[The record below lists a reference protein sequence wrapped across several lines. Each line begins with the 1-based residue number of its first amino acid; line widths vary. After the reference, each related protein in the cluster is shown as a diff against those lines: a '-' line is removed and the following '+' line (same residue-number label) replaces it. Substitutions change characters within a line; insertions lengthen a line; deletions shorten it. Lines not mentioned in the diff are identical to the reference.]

1 MMTTKAYKH
10 KLSKYIIAVLALS
23 SLTACDFEKVN
34 TNEFELLPEEGMMDG
49 ITIGGPITAMEKC
62 VFPVGT
68 QADGTLVVN
77 RYQTAYNLAADCW
90 SGYFGQNNN
99 WGGPNNLNYFLKD
112 GWVASSYTEAYSTVV
127 PLWQDLK
134 GKTETKFPEAFAL
147 AQILKISAWHKATD
161 MFGPIPYKEAG
172 KGLIT
177 VPYDSQEEVYKA
189 MFKELSDAVDVLTR
203 YADNG
208 TTSLLPKADA
218 VYGGDVRKWVV
229 YANSLMLRL
238 AMRVYYADA
247 ALSRQY
253 AMQAINHPYGV
264 MKAKEDEAKMEKGA
278 GLVFKNNFDDLINQY
293 NECRMGSS
301 MLAYLGGYQD
311 PRLAKYFHT
320 SSLSQAMTV
329 GTMGKYMAI
338 PTGHDVNSNET
349 FKNTSRPAISNTT
362 PTYWMRAS
370 EVYFLLSEAALHGFP
385 VGQSAE
391 DLYKKGIEMSFE
403 ENGIPTSEV
412 TAYLQ
417 SGLQP
422 AAYNMSVAN
431 PSVNVSV
438 PAVTQATTEWTGT
451 DEEKLEKIMIQKWIA
466 LFPNGQEA
474 WTEYRRTGYPKLHSA
489 ITNYSNGEVDSEI
502 GIRRMRYP
510 TNRSTSAEDIA
521 NLESARQMLRGGQ
534 DKAGTRLWW
543 DNKNH

>member
-1 MMTTKAYKH
+1 MKTKAYK
-10 KLSKYIIAVLALS
+10 YIVGVLALS
-23 SLTACDFEKVN
+23 LFTACDFQKVN
-34 TNEFELLPEEGMMDG
+34 TNEFELLPEEGLMDG
-49 ITIGGPITAMEKC
+49 ISIGGPITAMQKC

-68 QADGTLVVN
+68 QADGTSVAN

-112 GWVASSYTEAYSTVV
+112 GWVASSYTESYSTVV

-134 GKTETKFPEAFAL
+134 GKTETQFPEVFAL
-147 AQILKISAWHKATD
+147 AQVLKISAWHKATD

-189 MFKELSDAVDVLTR
+189 MFKELSDAIEVLTK

-208 TTSLLPKADA
+208 NSKLLPNADA
-218 VYGGDVRKWVV
+218 VYAGDVHKWVV

-247 ALSRQY
+247 ALSKKY
-253 AMQAINHPYGV
+253 ALQAVNHSYGV
-264 MKAKEDEAKMEKGA
+264 MKTKDNEAKMERGA
-278 GLVFKNNFDDLINQY
+278 SLEFKNNLDVLINQY

-311 PRLAKYFHT
+311 PRLPKYFNT
-320 SSLSQAMTV
+320 STVSQAVTV
-329 GTMGKYMAI
+329 GTYGKYSGV
-338 PTGHDVNSNET
+338 PTGHDVSSNDA
-349 FKNTSRPAISNTT
+349 FRDSSRPAITSTT

-370 EVYFLLSEAALHGFP
+370 EVYFLLAEAALHGFA
-385 VGQSAE
+385 VGGTAE
-391 DLYKKGIEMSFE
+391 SLYEKGIEMSFE
-403 ENGIPTSEV
+403 ENGIASSEV
-412 TAYLQ
+412 ADYMS
-417 SGLQP
+417 SGLKP
-422 AAYNMSVAN
+422 SAYSSHLTN
-431 PSVNVSV
+431 PGVNVDV
-438 PAVTQATTEWTGT
+438 PAVTEATTAWSGT

-466 LFPNGQEA
+466 LYPNGQEA
-474 WTEYRRTGYPKLHSA
+474 WTESRRTGYPKLHSVV
-489 ITNYSNGEVDSEI
+489 TNYSNGEIDSEV
-502 GIRRMRYP
+502 GIRRMRFP
-510 TNRSTSAEDIA
+510 TNKSTSAEDIA
-521 NLESARQMLRGGQ
+521 NLESARKLLRGGL

>member
-1 MMTTKAYKH
+1 MKTKAYK
-10 KLSKYIIAVLALS
+10 YIVGFLALS
-23 SLTACDFEKVN
+23 LFTACDFQKVN
-34 TNEFELLPEEGMMDG
+34 TNEFELLPEEGLMDG
-49 ITIGGPITAMEKC
+49 ISIGGPITAMQKC

-68 QADGTLVVN
+68 QADGTSVAN

-112 GWVASSYTEAYSTVV
+112 GWVASSYTESYSTIV

-134 GKTETKFPEAFAL
+134 DKTETQFPEVFAL

-189 MFKELSDAVDVLTR
+189 MFKELSDAIEVLTK

-208 TTSLLPKADA
+208 NSKLLPNADA
-218 VYGGDVRKWVV
+218 VYAGDVHKWVV

-247 ALSRQY
+247 ALSKKY
-253 AMQAINHPYGV
+253 ALQAVNHSYGV
-264 MKAKEDEAKMEKGA
+264 MKTKDDEAKMERGA
-278 GLVFKNNFDDLINQY
+278 SLEFKNNLDVLINQY

-311 PRLAKYFHT
+311 PRLPKYFNT
-320 SSLSQAMTV
+320 STVSQAVTV
-329 GTMGKYMAI
+329 GTYGKYSGV
-338 PTGHDVNSNET
+338 PTGHDVSSNDA
-349 FKNTSRPAISNTT
+349 FKDSSRPAITSTT

-370 EVYFLLSEAALHGFP
+370 EVYFLLAEAALHGFA
-385 VGQSAE
+385 VGGTAE
-391 DLYKKGIEMSFE
+391 SLYEKGIEMSFE
-403 ENGIPTSEV
+403 ENGIASSEV
-412 TAYLQ
+412 ADYMS
-417 SGLQP
+417 SGLKP
-422 AAYNMSVAN
+422 SAYSFHLTN
-431 PSVNVSV
+431 PGVNVDV
-438 PAVTQATTEWTGT
+438 PAVTEATTAWSGT

-466 LFPNGQEA
+466 LYPNGQEA

-489 ITNYSNGEVDSEI
+489 ISNYSNGEVDSEV
-502 GIRRMRYP
+502 GIRRMRFP
-510 TNRSTSAEDIA
+510 TNKSTSAEDIA
-521 NLESARQMLRGGQ
+521 NLESARKLLRGGL

>member
-1 MMTTKAYKH
+1 MKTKAYK
-10 KLSKYIIAVLALS
+10 YIVGVLALS
-23 SLTACDFEKVN
+23 LFTACDFQKVN
-34 TNEFELLPEEGMMDG
+34 TNEFELLPEEGLMDG
-49 ITIGGPITAMEKC
+49 ISIGGPITAMQKC

-68 QADGTLVVN
+68 QADGTSVAN

-112 GWVASSYTEAYSTVV
+112 GWVASSYTESYSTVV

-134 GKTETKFPEAFAL
+134 GKTETQFPEVFAL

-177 VPYDSQEEVYKA
+177 VPYDSQEEVYKS
-189 MFKELSDAVDVLTR
+189 MFKELSDAIEVLTK

-208 TTSLLPKADA
+208 NSKLLPKADA
-218 VYGGDVRKWVV
+218 VYAGDVHKWVV

-247 ALSRQY
+247 ALSKKY
-253 AMQAINHPYGV
+253 ALQAVNHSYGV
-264 MKAKEDEAKMEKGA
+264 MKTKDDEAKMERGA
-278 GLVFKNNFDDLINQY
+278 SLEFKNNLDVLINQY

-311 PRLAKYFHT
+311 PRLPKYFNT
-320 SSLSQAMTV
+320 STVSQAVTV
-329 GTMGKYMAI
+329 GTYGKYSGV
-338 PTGHDVNSNET
+338 PTGHDVSSNDA
-349 FKNTSRPAISNTT
+349 FKDSSRPAITSTT

-370 EVYFLLSEAALHGFP
+370 EVYFLLAEAALHGFA
-385 VGQSAE
+385 VGGTAE
-391 DLYKKGIEMSFE
+391 SLYEKGIEMSFE
-403 ENGIPTSEV
+403 ENGIASSEV
-412 TAYLQ
+412 ADYMS
-417 SGLQP
+417 SGLKP
-422 AAYNMSVAN
+422 SAYSFHLTN
-431 PSVNVSV
+431 PGVNVDV
-438 PAVTQATTEWTGT
+438 PAVTEATTAWSGT

-466 LFPNGQEA
+466 LYPNGQEA
-474 WTEYRRTGYPKLHSA
+474 WTEYRRTGYPKLHSVV
-489 ITNYSNGEVDSEI
+489 TNYSNGEIDSEV
-502 GIRRMRYP
+502 GIRRMRFP
-510 TNRSTSAEDIA
+510 TNKSTSAEDIA
-521 NLESARQMLRGGQ
+521 NLESARKLLRGGL

>member
-1 MMTTKAYKH
+1 MKTKAYK
-10 KLSKYIIAVLALS
+10 YIVGVLALS
-23 SLTACDFEKVN
+23 LFTACDFQKVN
-34 TNEFELLPEEGMMDG
+34 TNEFELLPEEGLMDG
-49 ITIGGPITAMEKC
+49 ISIGGPITAMQKC

-68 QADGTLVVN
+68 QADGTSVAN

-112 GWVASSYTEAYSTVV
+112 GWVASSYTESYSTVV

-134 GKTETKFPEAFAL
+134 GKTETQFPEVFAL

-189 MFKELSDAVDVLTR
+189 MFKELSDAIEVLTK

-208 TTSLLPKADA
+208 NSKLLPNADA
-218 VYGGDVRKWVV
+218 VYAGDVHKWVV

-247 ALSRQY
+247 ALSKKY
-253 AMQAINHPYGV
+253 ALQAVNHSYGV
-264 MKAKEDEAKMEKGA
+264 MKTKDDEAKMERGA
-278 GLVFKNNFDDLINQY
+278 SLEFKNNLDVLINQY

-311 PRLAKYFHT
+311 PRLPKYFNT
-320 SSLSQAMTV
+320 STVSQAVTV
-329 GTMGKYMAI
+329 GTYGKYSGV
-338 PTGHDVNSNET
+338 PTGHDVSSNDA
-349 FKNTSRPAISNTT
+349 FKDSSRPAITSTT

-370 EVYFLLSEAALHGFP
+370 EVYFLLAEAALHGFA
-385 VGQSAE
+385 VGGTAE
-391 DLYKKGIEMSFE
+391 SLYEKGIEMSFE
-403 ENGIPTSEV
+403 ENGIASSEV
-412 TAYLQ
+412 VDYMS
-417 SGLQP
+417 SGLKP
-422 AAYNMSVAN
+422 SAYSFHLTN
-431 PSVNVSV
+431 PSVNVDV
-438 PAVTQATTEWTGT
+438 PAVTEATTAWSGT

-466 LFPNGQEA
+466 LYPNGQEA
-474 WTEYRRTGYPKLHSA
+474 WSEYRRTGYPKLHSVV
-489 ITNYSNGEVDSEI
+489 TNYSNGEIDSEV
-502 GIRRMRYP
+502 GIRRMRFP
-510 TNRSTSAEDIA
+510 TNKSTSAEDIA
-521 NLESARQMLRGGQ
+521 NLESARKLLRGGL

>member
-1 MMTTKAYKH
+1 MKTKAYK
-10 KLSKYIIAVLALS
+10 YIVGVLALS
-23 SLTACDFEKVN
+23 LFTACDFQKVN
-34 TNEFELLPEEGMMDG
+34 TNEFELLPEEGLMDG
-49 ITIGGPITAMEKC
+49 ISIGGPITAMQKC

-68 QADGTLVVN
+68 QADGTSVAN

-112 GWVASSYTEAYSTVV
+112 GWVASSYTESYSTVV

-134 GKTETKFPEAFAL
+134 GKTETQFPEVFAL

-177 VPYDSQEEVYKA
+177 VPYDSQEEVYKS
-189 MFKELSDAVDVLTR
+189 MFKELSDAIEVLTK

-208 TTSLLPKADA
+208 NSKLLPNADA
-218 VYGGDVRKWVV
+218 VYAGDVHKWVV

-247 ALSRQY
+247 ALSKKY
-253 AMQAINHPYGV
+253 ALQAVNHSYGV
-264 MKAKEDEAKMEKGA
+264 MKSKDDEAKMERGA
-278 GLVFKNNFDDLINQY
+278 SLEFKNNLDVLINQY

-311 PRLAKYFHT
+311 PRLPKYFNT
-320 SSLSQAMTV
+320 STVSQAVTV
-329 GTMGKYMAI
+329 GTYGKYSGV
-338 PTGHDVNSNET
+338 PTGHDVSSNDA
-349 FKNTSRPAISNTT
+349 FRDSSRPAITSTT

-370 EVYFLLSEAALHGFP
+370 EVYFLLAEAALHGFA
-385 VGQSAE
+385 VGGTAE
-391 DLYKKGIEMSFE
+391 SLYEKGIEMSFE
-403 ENGIPTSEV
+403 ENGIASSEV
-412 TAYLQ
+412 ADYMS
-417 SGLQP
+417 SGLKP
-422 AAYNMSVAN
+422 SAYSFHLTN
-431 PSVNVSV
+431 PGVNVDV
-438 PAVTQATTEWTGT
+438 PAVTEATTAWSGT

-466 LFPNGQEA
+466 LYPNGQEA
-474 WTEYRRTGYPKLHSA
+474 WTEYRRTGYPKLHSVV
-489 ITNYSNGEVDSEI
+489 TNYSNGEIDSEV
-502 GIRRMRYP
+502 GIRRMRFP
-510 TNRSTSAEDIA
+510 TNKSTSAEDIA
-521 NLESARQMLRGGQ
+521 NLESARKLLRGGL

>member
-1 MMTTKAYKH
+1 MKTKAYK
-10 KLSKYIIAVLALS
+10 YIVGVLALS
-23 SLTACDFEKVN
+23 LFTACDFQKVN
-34 TNEFELLPEEGMMDG
+34 TNEFELLPEEGLMDG
-49 ITIGGPITAMEKC
+49 ISIGGPITALQKC

-68 QADGTLVVN
+68 QADGTSVAN

-112 GWVASSYTEAYSTVV
+112 GWVASSYTESYSTVV

-134 GKTETKFPEAFAL
+134 GKTETQFPEVFAL

-177 VPYDSQEEVYKA
+177 VPYDSQEEVYKS
-189 MFKELSDAVDVLTR
+189 MFKELSDAIEVLTK

-208 TTSLLPKADA
+208 NSKLLPNADA
-218 VYGGDVRKWVV
+218 VYAGDVHKWVV

-247 ALSRQY
+247 ALSKQY
-253 AMQAINHPYGV
+253 ALQAVNHSYGV
-264 MKAKEDEAKMEKGA
+264 MKTKDDEAKMERGA
-278 GLVFKNNFDDLINQY
+278 SLEFKNNLDVLINQY

-311 PRLAKYFHT
+311 PRLPKYFNT
-320 SSLSQAMTV
+320 STVSQAVTV
-329 GTMGKYMAI
+329 GTYGKYSGV
-338 PTGHDVNSNET
+338 PTGHDVSSNDA
-349 FKNTSRPAISNTT
+349 FKDSSRPAITSTT

-370 EVYFLLSEAALHGFP
+370 EVYFLLAEAALHGFA
-385 VGQSAE
+385 VGGTAE
-391 DLYKKGIEMSFE
+391 SLYEKGIEMSFE
-403 ENGIPTSEV
+403 ENGIASSEV
-412 TAYLQ
+412 ADYMS
-417 SGLQP
+417 SGLKP
-422 AAYNMSVAN
+422 SAYSFHLTN
-431 PSVNVSV
+431 PGVNVDV
-438 PAVTQATTEWTGT
+438 PAVTQATTEWSGT

-466 LFPNGQEA
+466 LYPNGQEA
-474 WTEYRRTGYPKLHSA
+474 WTEYRRTGYPKLHSVV
-489 ITNYSNGEVDSEI
+489 TNYSNGEIDSEV
-502 GIRRMRYP
+502 GIRRMRFP
-510 TNRSTSAEDIA
+510 TNKSTSAEDIA
-521 NLESARQMLRGGQ
+521 NLESARKLLRGGL

>member
-1 MMTTKAYKH
+1 MKTKAYK
-10 KLSKYIIAVLALS
+10 YIVGVLALS
-23 SLTACDFEKVN
+23 LFTACDFQKVN
-34 TNEFELLPEEGMMDG
+34 TNEFELLPEEGLMDG
-49 ITIGGPITAMEKC
+49 ISIGGPITALQKC

-68 QADGTLVVN
+68 QADGTSVAN

-112 GWVASSYTEAYSTVV
+112 GWVASSYTESYSTVV

-134 GKTETKFPEAFAL
+134 GKTETQFPEVFAL

-177 VPYDSQEEVYKA
+177 VPYDSQEEVYKS
-189 MFKELSDAVDVLTR
+189 MFKELSDAIEVLTK

-208 TTSLLPKADA
+208 NSKLLPNADA
-218 VYGGDVRKWVV
+218 VYAGDVHKWVV

-247 ALSRQY
+247 ALSKQY
-253 AMQAINHPYGV
+253 ALQAVNHSYGV
-264 MKAKEDEAKMEKGA
+264 MKTKDDEAKMERGA
-278 GLVFKNNFDDLINQY
+278 SLEFKNNLDVLINQY

-311 PRLAKYFHT
+311 PRLPKYFNT
-320 SSLSQAMTV
+320 STVSQAVTV
-329 GTMGKYMAI
+329 GTYGKYSGV
-338 PTGHDVNSNET
+338 PTGHDVSSNDA
-349 FKNTSRPAISNTT
+349 FKDSSRPAITSTT

-370 EVYFLLSEAALHGFP
+370 EVYFLLAEAALHGFA
-385 VGQSAE
+385 VGGTAE
-391 DLYKKGIEMSFE
+391 SLYEKGIEMSFE
-403 ENGIPTSEV
+403 ENGIASSEV
-412 TAYLQ
+412 ADYMS
-417 SGLQP
+417 SGLKP
-422 AAYNMSVAN
+422 SAYSFHLTN
-431 PSVNVSV
+431 PGVNVDV

-466 LFPNGQEA
+466 LYPNGQEA
-474 WTEYRRTGYPKLHSA
+474 WTEYRRTGYPKLHST
-489 ITNYSNGEVDSEI
+489 ITNYSNGEVDSEV
-502 GIRRMRYP
+502 GIRRMRFP
-510 TNRSTSAEDIA
+510 TNKSTSAEDIA
-521 NLESARQMLRGGQ
+521 NLESARKLLRGGL

>member
-1 MMTTKAYKH
+1 MKTKAYK
-10 KLSKYIIAVLALS
+10 YIVGVLALS
-23 SLTACDFEKVN
+23 LFTACDFQKVN
-34 TNEFELLPEEGMMDG
+34 TNEFELLPEEGLMDG
-49 ITIGGPITAMEKC
+49 ISIGGPITAMQKC

-68 QADGTLVVN
+68 QADGTSVAN

-112 GWVASSYTEAYSTVV
+112 GWVASSYTESYSTVV

-134 GKTETKFPEAFAL
+134 GKTETQFPEVFAL

-177 VPYDSQEEVYKA
+177 VPYDSQEEVYKS
-189 MFKELSDAVDVLTR
+189 MFKELSDAIEVLTK

-208 TTSLLPKADA
+208 NSKLLPNADA
-218 VYGGDVRKWVV
+218 VYAGDVHKWVV

-247 ALSRQY
+247 ALSKKY
-253 AMQAINHPYGV
+253 ALQAVNHSYGV
-264 MKAKEDEAKMEKGA
+264 MKTKDDEAKMERGA
-278 GLVFKNNFDDLINQY
+278 SLEFKNNLDVLINQY

-311 PRLAKYFHT
+311 PRLPKYFNT
-320 SSLSQAMTV
+320 STVSQAVTV
-329 GTMGKYMAI
+329 GTYGKYSGV
-338 PTGHDVNSNET
+338 PTGHDVSSNDA
-349 FKNTSRPAISNTT
+349 FRDSSRPAITSTT

-370 EVYFLLSEAALHGFP
+370 EVYFLLAEAALHGFA
-385 VGQSAE
+385 VGGTAE
-391 DLYKKGIEMSFE
+391 SLYEKGIEMSFE
-403 ENGIPTSEV
+403 ENGIASSEV
-412 TAYLQ
+412 ADYMS
-417 SGLQP
+417 SGLKP
-422 AAYNMSVAN
+422 SAYSFHLTN
-431 PSVNVSV
+431 PGVNVDV
-438 PAVTQATTEWTGT
+438 PAVTEATTAWSGT

-466 LFPNGQEA
+466 LYPNGQEA
-474 WTEYRRTGYPKLHSA
+474 WSEYRRTGYPKLHSVV
-489 ITNYSNGEVDSEI
+489 TNYSNGEIDSEV
-502 GIRRMRYP
+502 GIRRMRFP
-510 TNRSTSAEDIA
+510 TNKSTSAEDIA
-521 NLESARQMLRGGQ
+521 NLESARKLLRGGL

>member
-1 MMTTKAYKH
+1 MKTKAYK
-10 KLSKYIIAVLALS
+10 YIVGVLALS
-23 SLTACDFEKVN
+23 LFTACDFQKVN
-34 TNEFELLPEEGMMDG
+34 TNEFELLPEEGLMDG
-49 ITIGGPITAMEKC
+49 ISIGGPITAMQKC

-68 QADGTLVVN
+68 QADGTSVAN

-112 GWVASSYTEAYSTVV
+112 GWVASSYTESYSTVV

-134 GKTETKFPEAFAL
+134 GKTETQFPEVFAL

-189 MFKELSDAVDVLTR
+189 MFKELSDAIEVLTK

-208 TTSLLPKADA
+208 NSKLLPNADA
-218 VYGGDVRKWVV
+218 VYAGDVHKWVV

-238 AMRVYYADA
+238 AIRVYYADA
-247 ALSRQY
+247 ALSKKY
-253 AMQAINHPYGV
+253 ALQAVNHSYGV
-264 MKAKEDEAKMEKGA
+264 MKTKDDEAKMERGA
-278 GLVFKNNFDDLINQY
+278 SLEFKNNLDVLINQY

-311 PRLAKYFHT
+311 PRLPKYFNT
-320 SSLSQAMTV
+320 STVSQAVTV
-329 GTMGKYMAI
+329 GTYGKYSGV
-338 PTGHDVNSNET
+338 PTGHDVSSNDA
-349 FKNTSRPAISNTT
+349 FKDSSRPAITSTT

-370 EVYFLLSEAALHGFP
+370 EVYFLLAESALHGFA
-385 VGQSAE
+385 VGGTAE
-391 DLYKKGIEMSFE
+391 SLYEKGIEMSFE
-403 ENGIPTSEV
+403 ENGIASSEV
-412 TAYLQ
+412 ADYMS
-417 SGLQP
+417 SGLKP
-422 AAYNMSVAN
+422 SAYSFHLTN
-431 PSVNVSV
+431 PGVNVDV
-438 PAVTQATTEWTGT
+438 PAVTEATTAWSGT

-466 LFPNGQEA
+466 LYPNGQEA
-474 WTEYRRTGYPKLHSA
+474 WTEYRRTGYPKLHSVV
-489 ITNYSNGEVDSEI
+489 TNYSNGEIDSEV
-502 GIRRMRYP
+502 GIRRMRFP
-510 TNRSTSAEDIA
+510 TNKSTSAEDIA
-521 NLESARQMLRGGQ
+521 NLESARKLLRGGL

>member
-1 MMTTKAYKH
+1 MKTKAYK
-10 KLSKYIIAVLALS
+10 YIVGVLALS
-23 SLTACDFEKVN
+23 LFTACDFQKVN
-34 TNEFELLPEEGMMDG
+34 TNEFELLPEEGLMDG
-49 ITIGGPITAMEKC
+49 ISIGGPITAMQKC

-68 QADGTLVVN
+68 QADGTSVAN

-112 GWVASSYTEAYSTVV
+112 GWVASSYTESYSTVV

-134 GKTETKFPEAFAL
+134 GKTETQFPEVFAL

-177 VPYDSQEEVYKA
+177 VPYDSQEEVYKS
-189 MFKELSDAVDVLTR
+189 MFKELSDAIEVLTK

-208 TTSLLPKADA
+208 NSKLLPNADA
-218 VYGGDVRKWVV
+218 VYAGDVHKWVV

-247 ALSRQY
+247 ALSKKY
-253 AMQAINHPYGV
+253 ALQAVNHSYGV
-264 MKAKEDEAKMEKGA
+264 MKIKDDEAKMERGA
-278 GLVFKNNFDDLINQY
+278 SLEFKNNLDVLINQY

-311 PRLAKYFHT
+311 PRLPKYFNT
-320 SSLSQAMTV
+320 STVSQAVTV
-329 GTMGKYMAI
+329 GTYGKYSGV
-338 PTGHDVNSNET
+338 PTGHDVSSNDA
-349 FKNTSRPAISNTT
+349 FKDSSRPAITSTT

-370 EVYFLLSEAALHGFP
+370 EVYFLLAEAALHGFA
-385 VGQSAE
+385 VGGTAE
-391 DLYKKGIEMSFE
+391 SLYEKGIEMSFE
-403 ENGIPTSEV
+403 ENGIASSEV
-412 TAYLQ
+412 ADYMS
-417 SGLQP
+417 SGLKP
-422 AAYNMSVAN
+422 SAYSFHLTN
-431 PSVNVSV
+431 PGVNVDV
-438 PAVTQATTEWTGT
+438 PAVTEATTAWSGT

-466 LFPNGQEA
+466 LYPNGQEA
-474 WTEYRRTGYPKLHSA
+474 WTEYRRTGYPKLHSVV
-489 ITNYSNGEVDSEI
+489 TNYSNGEVDSEV
-502 GIRRMRYP
+502 GIRRMRFP
-510 TNRSTSAEDIA
+510 TNKSTSAEDIA
-521 NLESARQMLRGGQ
+521 NLESARKLLRGGL

>member
-1 MMTTKAYKH
+1 MKTKAYK
-10 KLSKYIIAVLALS
+10 YIVGVLALS
-23 SLTACDFEKVN
+23 LFTACDFQKVN
-34 TNEFELLPEEGMMDG
+34 TNEFELLPEEGLMDG
-49 ITIGGPITAMEKC
+49 ISIGGPITAMQKC

-68 QADGTLVVN
+68 QADGTSVAN

-112 GWVASSYTEAYSTVV
+112 GWVASSYTESYSTVV

-134 GKTETKFPEAFAL
+134 GKTETQFPEVFAL

-189 MFKELSDAVDVLTR
+189 MFKELSDAIEVLTK

-208 TTSLLPKADA
+208 NSKLLPNADA
-218 VYGGDVRKWVV
+218 VYAGDVHKWVV

-247 ALSRQY
+247 ALSKKY
-253 AMQAINHPYGV
+253 ALQAVNHSYGV
-264 MKAKEDEAKMEKGA
+264 MKTKDDEAKMERGA
-278 GLVFKNNFDDLINQY
+278 SLEFKNNLDVLINQY

-311 PRLAKYFHT
+311 PRLPKYFNT
-320 SSLSQAMTV
+320 STVSQAVTV
-329 GTMGKYMAI
+329 GTYGKYSGV
-338 PTGHDVNSNET
+338 PTGHDVSSNDA
-349 FKNTSRPAISNTT
+349 FKDSSRPAITSTT

-370 EVYFLLSEAALHGFP
+370 EVYFLLAEAALHGFA
-385 VGQSAE
+385 VGGTAE
-391 DLYKKGIEMSFE
+391 SLYEKGIEMSFE
-403 ENGIPTSEV
+403 ENGIASSEV
-412 TAYLQ
+412 ADYMS
-417 SGLQP
+417 SGLKP
-422 AAYNMSVAN
+422 AAYSFHLTN
-431 PSVNVSV
+431 PGVNVDV
-438 PAVTQATTEWTGT
+438 PAVTQATTEWSGT

-466 LFPNGQEA
+466 LYPNGQEA
-474 WTEYRRTGYPKLHSA
+474 WTEYRRTGYPKLHSVV
-489 ITNYSNGEVDSEI
+489 TNYSNGEIDSEV
-502 GIRRMRYP
+502 GIRRMRFP
-510 TNRSTSAEDIA
+510 TNKSTSAEDIA
-521 NLESARQMLRGGQ
+521 NLESARKLLRGGL

>member
-1 MMTTKAYKH
+1 MKTKAYK
-10 KLSKYIIAVLALS
+10 YIVGFLALS
-23 SLTACDFEKVN
+23 LFTACDFQKVN
-34 TNEFELLPEEGMMDG
+34 TNEFELLPEEGLMDG
-49 ITIGGPITAMEKC
+49 ISIGGPITAMQKC

-68 QADGTLVVN
+68 QADGTSVAN

-112 GWVASSYTEAYSTVV
+112 GWVASSYTESYSTVV

-134 GKTETKFPEAFAL
+134 GKTETQFPEVFAL

-177 VPYDSQEEVYKA
+177 VPYDSQEEVYKS
-189 MFKELSDAVDVLTR
+189 MFKELSDAIEVLTK

-208 TTSLLPKADA
+208 NSKLLPNADA
-218 VYGGDVRKWVV
+218 VYAGDVHKWVV

-247 ALSRQY
+247 ALSKKY
-253 AMQAINHPYGV
+253 ALQAVNHSYGV
-264 MKAKEDEAKMEKGA
+264 MKTKDDEAKMERGA
-278 GLVFKNNFDDLINQY
+278 SLEFKNNLDVLINQY

-311 PRLAKYFHT
+311 PRLPKYFNT
-320 SSLSQAMTV
+320 STVSQAVTV
-329 GTMGKYMAI
+329 GTYGKYSGV
-338 PTGHDVNSNET
+338 PTGHDVSSNDA
-349 FKNTSRPAISNTT
+349 FKDSSRPAITSTT

-370 EVYFLLSEAALHGFP
+370 EVYFLLAEAALHGFA
-385 VGQSAE
+385 VGGTAE
-391 DLYKKGIEMSFE
+391 SLYEKGIEMSFE
-403 ENGIPTSEV
+403 ENGIASSEV
-412 TAYLQ
+412 SDYMS
-417 SGLQP
+417 SGLKP
-422 AAYNMSVAN
+422 SAYSFHLTN
-431 PSVNVSV
+431 PSVNVDV
-438 PAVTQATTEWTGT
+438 PAVTEATTAWSGT

-466 LFPNGQEA
+466 LYPNGQEA
-474 WTEYRRTGYPKLHSA
+474 WTEYRRTGYPKLHSVV
-489 ITNYSNGEVDSEI
+489 TNYSNGEVDSEV
-502 GIRRMRYP
+502 GIRRMRFP
-510 TNRSTSAEDIA
+510 TNKSTSAEDIA
-521 NLESARQMLRGGQ
+521 NLESARKLLRGGL

>member
-1 MMTTKAYKH
+1 MKTKAYKYIVGVLV
-10 KLSKYIIAVLALS
+10 LSLF
-23 SLTACDFEKVN
+23 TACDFQKVN
-34 TNEFELLPEEGMMDG
+34 TNEFELLPEEGLMDG
-49 ITIGGPITAMEKC
+49 ISIGGPITAMQKC

-68 QADGTLVVN
+68 QADGTSVAN

-112 GWVASSYTEAYSTVV
+112 GWVASSYTESYSTVV

-134 GKTETKFPEAFAL
+134 GKTETQFPEVFAL

-189 MFKELSDAVDVLTR
+189 MFKELSDAIEVLTK

-208 TTSLLPKADA
+208 NSKLLPNADA
-218 VYGGDVRKWVV
+218 VYAGDVHKWVV

-247 ALSRQY
+247 ALSKKY
-253 AMQAINHPYGV
+253 ALQAVNHSYGV
-264 MKAKEDEAKMEKGA
+264 MKTKDDEAKMERGA
-278 GLVFKNNFDDLINQY
+278 SLEFKNNLDVLINQY

-311 PRLAKYFHT
+311 PRLPKYFNT
-320 SSLSQAMTV
+320 STVSQAVTV
-329 GTMGKYMAI
+329 GTYGKYSGV
-338 PTGHDVNSNET
+338 PTGHDVSSNDA
-349 FKNTSRPAISNTT
+349 FRDSSRPAITSTT

-370 EVYFLLSEAALHGFP
+370 EVYFLLAEAALHGFA
-385 VGQSAE
+385 VGGTAE
-391 DLYKKGIEMSFE
+391 SLYEKGIEMSFE
-403 ENGIPTSEV
+403 ENGIASSEV
-412 TAYLQ
+412 ADYMS
-417 SGLQP
+417 SGLKP
-422 AAYNMSVAN
+422 SAYSFHLTN
-431 PSVNVSV
+431 PGVNVDV
-438 PAVTQATTEWTGT
+438 PAVTEATTAWSGS

-466 LFPNGQEA
+466 LYPNGQEA
-474 WTEYRRTGYPKLHSA
+474 WTEYRRTGYSKLHSVV
-489 ITNYSNGEVDSEI
+489 TNYSNGEIDSEV
-502 GIRRMRYP
+502 GIRRMRFP
-510 TNRSTSAEDIA
+510 TNKSTSAEDIA
-521 NLESARQMLRGGQ
+521 NLESARKLLRGGL

>member
-1 MMTTKAYKH
+1 MKTKAYK
-10 KLSKYIIAVLALS
+10 YIVGVLALS
-23 SLTACDFEKVN
+23 LFTACDFQKVN
-34 TNEFELLPEEGMMDG
+34 TNEFELLPEEGLMDG
-49 ITIGGPITAMEKC
+49 ISIGGPITAMQKC

-68 QADGTLVVN
+68 QADGTSVAN

-112 GWVASSYTEAYSTVV
+112 GWVASSYTESYSTVV

-134 GKTETKFPEAFAL
+134 GKTETQFPEVFAL

-177 VPYDSQEEVYKA
+177 VPYDSQEEVYKS
-189 MFKELSDAVDVLTR
+189 MFKELSDAIEVLTK

-208 TTSLLPKADA
+208 NSKLLPNADA
-218 VYGGDVRKWVV
+218 IYAGDVHKWVV

-247 ALSRQY
+247 ALSKQY
-253 AMQAINHPYGV
+253 ALQAVNHSYGV
-264 MKAKEDEAKMEKGA
+264 MKTKDDEAKMERGA
-278 GLVFKNNFDDLINQY
+278 SLEFKNNLDVLINQY

-311 PRLAKYFHT
+311 PRLPKYFNT
-320 SSLSQAMTV
+320 STVSQAVTV
-329 GTMGKYMAI
+329 GTYGKYSGV
-338 PTGHDVNSNET
+338 PTGHDVSSNDA
-349 FKNTSRPAISNTT
+349 FKDSSRPAITSTT

-370 EVYFLLSEAALHGFP
+370 EVYFLLAEAALHGFA
-385 VGQSAE
+385 VGGTAE
-391 DLYKKGIEMSFE
+391 SLYEKGIEMSFE
-403 ENGIPTSEV
+403 ENGIASSEV
-412 TAYLQ
+412 ADYMS
-417 SGLQP
+417 SGLKP
-422 AAYNMSVAN
+422 SAYSFHLTN
-431 PSVNVSV
+431 PGVNVDV
-438 PAVTQATTEWTGT
+438 PAVTEATTAWSGT

-466 LFPNGQEA
+466 LYPNGQEA
-474 WTEYRRTGYPKLHSA
+474 WSEYRRTGYPKLHSVV
-489 ITNYSNGEVDSEI
+489 TNYSNGEIDSEV
-502 GIRRMRYP
+502 GIRRMRFP
-510 TNRSTSAEDIA
+510 TNKSTSAEDIA
-521 NLESARQMLRGGQ
+521 NLESARKLLRGGL

>member
-1 MMTTKAYKH
+1 MKTKAYK
-10 KLSKYIIAVLALS
+10 YIVGFLALS
-23 SLTACDFEKVN
+23 LFMACDFQKVN
-34 TNEFELLPEEGMMDG
+34 TNEFELLPEEGLMDG
-49 ITIGGPITAMEKC
+49 ISIGGPITAMQKC

-68 QADGTLVVN
+68 QADGTSVAN

-112 GWVASSYTEAYSTVV
+112 GWVASSYTESYSTIV

-134 GKTETKFPEAFAL
+134 GKTETQFPEVFAL

-189 MFKELSDAVDVLTR
+189 MFKELSDAIEVLTK

-208 TTSLLPKADA
+208 NSKLLPNADA
-218 VYGGDVRKWVV
+218 VYAGDVHKWVV

-247 ALSRQY
+247 ALSKKY
-253 AMQAINHPYGV
+253 ALQAINHSYGV
-264 MKAKEDEAKMEKGA
+264 MKTKDDEAKMERGA
-278 GLVFKNNFDDLINQY
+278 SLEFKNNLDVLINQY

-311 PRLAKYFHT
+311 PRLPKYFNT
-320 SSLSQAMTV
+320 STVSQAVTV
-329 GTMGKYMAI
+329 GTYGKYSGV
-338 PTGHDVNSNET
+338 PTGHDVSSNDA
-349 FKNTSRPAISNTT
+349 FKDSSRPAITSTT

-370 EVYFLLSEAALHGFP
+370 EVYFLLAEAALHGFA
-385 VGQSAE
+385 VGGTAE
-391 DLYKKGIEMSFE
+391 SLYEKGIEMSFE
-403 ENGIPTSEV
+403 ENGIASSEV
-412 TAYLQ
+412 ADYMS
-417 SGLQP
+417 SGLKP
-422 AAYNMSVAN
+422 SAYSFHLTN
-431 PSVNVSV
+431 PGVNVDV
-438 PAVTQATTEWTGT
+438 PAVTEATTAWSGT

-466 LFPNGQEA
+466 LYPNGQEA

-489 ITNYSNGEVDSEI
+489 ISNYSNGEVDSEV
-502 GIRRMRYP
+502 GIRRMRFP
-510 TNRSTSAEDIA
+510 TNKSTSAEDIA
-521 NLESARQMLRGGQ
+521 NLESARKLLRGGL

>member
-1 MMTTKAYKH
+1 MKTKAYK
-10 KLSKYIIAVLALS
+10 YIVGVLALS
-23 SLTACDFEKVN
+23 LFTACDFQKVN
-34 TNEFELLPEEGMMDG
+34 TNEFELLPEEGLMDG
-49 ITIGGPITAMEKC
+49 ISIGGPITAMQKC

-68 QADGTLVVN
+68 QADGTSVAN

-112 GWVASSYTEAYSTVV
+112 GWVASSYTESYSTVV

-134 GKTETKFPEAFAL
+134 GKTETQFPEVFAL

-177 VPYDSQEEVYKA
+177 VPYDSQEEVYKS
-189 MFKELSDAVDVLTR
+189 MFKELSDAIEVLTK

-208 TTSLLPKADA
+208 NSKLLPNADA
-218 VYGGDVRKWVV
+218 VYAGDVHKWVV

-247 ALSRQY
+247 ALSKKY
-253 AMQAINHPYGV
+253 ALQAINHSYGV
-264 MKAKEDEAKMEKGA
+264 MKTKDDEAKMERGA
-278 GLVFKNNFDDLINQY
+278 SLEFKNNLDVLINQY

-311 PRLAKYFHT
+311 PRLPKYFNT
-320 SSLSQAMTV
+320 STVSQAVTV
-329 GTMGKYMAI
+329 GTYGKYSGV
-338 PTGHDVNSNET
+338 PTGHDVSSNDA
-349 FKNTSRPAISNTT
+349 FRDSSRPAITSTT

-370 EVYFLLSEAALHGFP
+370 EVYFLLAEAALHGFA
-385 VGQSAE
+385 VGGTAE
-391 DLYKKGIEMSFE
+391 SLYEKGIEMSFE
-403 ENGIPTSEV
+403 ENGIASSEV
-412 TAYLQ
+412 ADYMS
-417 SGLQP
+417 SGLKP
-422 AAYNMSVAN
+422 SAYSFHLTN
-431 PSVNVSV
+431 PGVNVDV
-438 PAVTQATTEWTGT
+438 PAVTEATTAWTGT

-466 LFPNGQEA
+466 LYPNGQEA
-474 WTEYRRTGYPKLHSA
+474 WTEYRRTGYPKLHSVV
-489 ITNYSNGEVDSEI
+489 TNYSNGEIDSEV
-502 GIRRMRYP
+502 GIRRMRFP
-510 TNRSTSAEDIA
+510 TNKSTSAEDIA
-521 NLESARQMLRGGQ
+521 NLESARKLLRGGL

>member
-1 MMTTKAYKH
+1 MKTKAYK
-10 KLSKYIIAVLALS
+10 YIVGFLALS
-23 SLTACDFEKVN
+23 LFTACDFQKVN
-34 TNEFELLPEEGMMDG
+34 TNEFELLPEEGLMDG
-49 ITIGGPITAMEKC
+49 ISIGGPITAMQKC

-68 QADGTLVVN
+68 QADGTSVAN

-112 GWVASSYTEAYSTVV
+112 GWVASSYTESYSTVV

-134 GKTETKFPEAFAL
+134 GKTETQFPEVFAL

-189 MFKELSDAVDVLTR
+189 MFKELSDAIEVLTK

-208 TTSLLPKADA
+208 NSKLLPNADA
-218 VYGGDVRKWVV
+218 VYAGDVHKWVV

-247 ALSRQY
+247 ALSKKY
-253 AMQAINHPYGV
+253 ALQAVNHSYGV
-264 MKAKEDEAKMEKGA
+264 MKTKDDEAKMERGA
-278 GLVFKNNFDDLINQY
+278 SLEFKNNLDVLINQY

-311 PRLAKYFHT
+311 PRLPKYFNT
-320 SSLSQAMTV
+320 STVSQAVTV
-329 GTMGKYMAI
+329 GTYGKYSGV
-338 PTGHDVNSNET
+338 PTGHDVSSNDA
-349 FKNTSRPAISNTT
+349 FRDSSRPAITSTT

-370 EVYFLLSEAALHGFP
+370 EVYFLLAEAALHGFA
-385 VGQSAE
+385 VGGTAE
-391 DLYKKGIEMSFE
+391 SLYEKGIEMSFE
-403 ENGIPTSEV
+403 ENGIASSEV
-412 TAYLQ
+412 ADYMS
-417 SGLQP
+417 SGLKP
-422 AAYNMSVAN
+422 SAYSFHLTN
-431 PSVNVSV
+431 PGVNVDV
-438 PAVTQATTEWTGT
+438 PAVTEATIAWSGT

-466 LFPNGQEA
+466 LYPNGQEA
-474 WTEYRRTGYPKLHSA
+474 WTEYRRTGYPKLHSVV
-489 ITNYSNGEVDSEI
+489 TNYSNGEIDSEV
-502 GIRRMRYP
+502 GIRRMRFP
-510 TNRSTSAEDIA
+510 TNKSTSAEDIA
-521 NLESARQMLRGGQ
+521 NLESARKLLRGGL

>member
-1 MMTTKAYKH
+1 MKTKAYKYIVGVLV
-10 KLSKYIIAVLALS
+10 LSLF
-23 SLTACDFEKVN
+23 TACDFQKVN
-34 TNEFELLPEEGMMDG
+34 TNEFELLPEEGLMDG
-49 ITIGGPITAMEKC
+49 ISIGGPITAMQKC

-68 QADGTLVVN
+68 QADGTSVAN

-112 GWVASSYTEAYSTVV
+112 GWVASSYTESYSTVV

-134 GKTETKFPEAFAL
+134 DKTETQFPEVFAL

-177 VPYDSQEEVYKA
+177 VPYDSQEEVYKS
-189 MFKELSDAVDVLTR
+189 MFKELSDAIEVLTK

-208 TTSLLPKADA
+208 NSKLLPNADA
-218 VYGGDVRKWVV
+218 VYAGDVHKWVV

-247 ALSRQY
+247 ALSKKY
-253 AMQAINHPYGV
+253 ALQAVNHSYGV
-264 MKAKEDEAKMEKGA
+264 MKTKDDEAKMERGA
-278 GLVFKNNFDDLINQY
+278 SLEFKNNLDVLINQY

-311 PRLAKYFHT
+311 PRLPKYFNT
-320 SSLSQAMTV
+320 STVSQAVTV
-329 GTMGKYMAI
+329 GTYGKYSGV
-338 PTGHDVNSNET
+338 PTGHDVSSNDA
-349 FKNTSRPAISNTT
+349 FRDSSRPAITSTT

-370 EVYFLLSEAALHGFP
+370 EVYFLLAEAALHGFA
-385 VGQSAE
+385 VGGTAE
-391 DLYKKGIEMSFE
+391 SLYEKGIEMSFE
-403 ENGIPTSEV
+403 ENGIASSEV
-412 TAYLQ
+412 ADYMS
-417 SGLQP
+417 SGLKP
-422 AAYNMSVAN
+422 SAYSFHLTN
-431 PSVNVSV
+431 PGVNVDV
-438 PAVTQATTEWTGT
+438 PAVTEATTAWSGT

-466 LFPNGQEA
+466 LYPNGQEA
-474 WTEYRRTGYPKLHSA
+474 WSEYRRTGYPKLHSVV
-489 ITNYSNGEVDSEI
+489 TNYSNGEVDSEV
-502 GIRRMRYP
+502 GIRRMRFP
-510 TNRSTSAEDIA
+510 TNKSTSAEDIA
-521 NLESARQMLRGGQ
+521 NLESARKLLRGGL

>member
-1 MMTTKAYKH
+1 MKTKAYK
-10 KLSKYIIAVLALS
+10 YIVGVLALS
-23 SLTACDFEKVN
+23 LFTACDFQKVN
-34 TNEFELLPEEGMMDG
+34 TNEFELLPEEGLMDG
-49 ITIGGPITAMEKC
+49 ISIGGPITAMQKC

-68 QADGTLVVN
+68 QADGTSVAN

-112 GWVASSYTEAYSTVV
+112 GWVASSYTESYSTVV

-134 GKTETKFPEAFAL
+134 GKTETQFPEVFAL

-189 MFKELSDAVDVLTR
+189 MFKELSDAIEVLTK

-208 TTSLLPKADA
+208 NSKLLPNADA
-218 VYGGDVRKWVV
+218 VYAGDVHKWVV

-247 ALSRQY
+247 ALSKKY
-253 AMQAINHPYGV
+253 ALQAVNHSYGV
-264 MKAKEDEAKMEKGA
+264 MKSKDDEAKMERGA
-278 GLVFKNNFDDLINQY
+278 SLEFKNNLDVLINQY

-311 PRLAKYFHT
+311 PRLPKYFNT
-320 SSLSQAMTV
+320 STVSQAVTV
-329 GTMGKYMAI
+329 GTYGKYSGV
-338 PTGHDVNSNET
+338 PTGHDVSSNDA
-349 FKNTSRPAISNTT
+349 FRDSSRPAITSTT

-370 EVYFLLSEAALHGFP
+370 EVYFLLAEAALHGFA
-385 VGQSAE
+385 VGGTAE
-391 DLYKKGIEMSFE
+391 SLYEKGIEMSFE
-403 ENGIPTSEV
+403 ENGIASSEV
-412 TAYLQ
+412 ADYMS
-417 SGLQP
+417 SGLKP
-422 AAYNMSVAN
+422 SAYSFHLTN
-431 PSVNVSV
+431 PGVNVDV
-438 PAVTQATTEWTGT
+438 PAVTEATTAWSGT

-466 LFPNGQEA
+466 LYPNGQEA
-474 WTEYRRTGYPKLHSA
+474 WSEYRRTGYPKLHSVV
-489 ITNYSNGEVDSEI
+489 TNYSNGEIDSEV
-502 GIRRMRYP
+502 GIRRMRFP
-510 TNRSTSAEDIA
+510 TNKSTSAEDIA
-521 NLESARQMLRGGQ
+521 NLESARKLLRGGL

>member
-1 MMTTKAYKH
+1 MKTKAYKYIVGVLV
-10 KLSKYIIAVLALS
+10 LSLF
-23 SLTACDFEKVN
+23 TACDFQKVN
-34 TNEFELLPEEGMMDG
+34 TNEFELLPEEGLMDG
-49 ITIGGPITAMEKC
+49 ISIGGPITAMQKC

-68 QADGTLVVN
+68 QADGTSVAN

-112 GWVASSYTEAYSTVV
+112 GWVASSYTESYSTVV

-134 GKTETKFPEAFAL
+134 GKTETQFPEVFAL

-189 MFKELSDAVDVLTR
+189 MFKELSDAIEVLTK

-208 TTSLLPKADA
+208 NSKLLPNADA
-218 VYGGDVRKWVV
+218 VYAGDVHKWVV

-247 ALSRQY
+247 ALSKKY
-253 AMQAINHPYGV
+253 ALQAVNHSYGV
-264 MKAKEDEAKMEKGA
+264 MKTKDDEAKMERGA
-278 GLVFKNNFDDLINQY
+278 SLEFKNNLDVLINQY

-311 PRLAKYFHT
+311 PRLPKYFNT
-320 SSLSQAMTV
+320 STVSQAVTV
-329 GTMGKYMAI
+329 GTYGKYSGV
-338 PTGHDVNSNET
+338 PTGHDVSSNDA
-349 FKNTSRPAISNTT
+349 FKDSSRPAITSTT

-370 EVYFLLSEAALHGFP
+370 EVYFLLAEAALHGFA
-385 VGQSAE
+385 VGGTAE
-391 DLYKKGIEMSFE
+391 SLYEKGIEMSFE
-403 ENGIPTSEV
+403 ENGIASSEV
-412 TAYLQ
+412 ADYMSSVLKPSAYSFHLT
-417 SGLQP
+417 
-422 AAYNMSVAN
+422 N
-431 PSVNVSV
+431 PGVNVDV
-438 PAVTQATTEWTGT
+438 PAVTEATTAWSGT

-466 LFPNGQEA
+466 LYPNGQEA
-474 WTEYRRTGYPKLHSA
+474 WTEYRRTGYPKLHSVV
-489 ITNYSNGEVDSEI
+489 TNYSNGEIDSEV
-502 GIRRMRYP
+502 GIRRMRFP
-510 TNRSTSAEDIA
+510 TNKSTSAEDIA
-521 NLESARQMLRGGQ
+521 NLESARKLLRGGL

>member
-1 MMTTKAYKH
+1 MKTKAYK
-10 KLSKYIIAVLALS
+10 YIVGVLALS
-23 SLTACDFEKVN
+23 LFTACDFQKVN
-34 TNEFELLPEEGMMDG
+34 TNEFELLPEEGLMDG
-49 ITIGGPITAMEKC
+49 ISIGGPITAMQKC

-68 QADGTLVVN
+68 QADGTSVAN

-112 GWVASSYTEAYSTVV
+112 GWVASSYTESYSTVV

-134 GKTETKFPEAFAL
+134 GKTETQFPEVFAL

-189 MFKELSDAVDVLTR
+189 MFKELSDAIEVLTK

-208 TTSLLPKADA
+208 NSKLLPNADA
-218 VYGGDVRKWVV
+218 VYAGDVHKWVV

-247 ALSRQY
+247 ALSKKY
-253 AMQAINHPYGV
+253 ALQAVNHSYGV
-264 MKAKEDEAKMEKGA
+264 MKTKDDEAKMERGA
-278 GLVFKNNFDDLINQY
+278 SLEFKNNLDVLINQY

-311 PRLAKYFHT
+311 PRLPKYFNT
-320 SSLSQAMTV
+320 STVSQAVTV
-329 GTMGKYMAI
+329 GTYGKYSGV
-338 PTGHDVNSNET
+338 PTGHDVSSNDA
-349 FKNTSRPAISNTT
+349 FKDSSRPAITSTT

-370 EVYFLLSEAALHGFP
+370 EVYFLLAEAALHGFA
-385 VGQSAE
+385 VGGTAE
-391 DLYKKGIEMSFE
+391 SLYEKGIEMSFE
-403 ENGIPTSEV
+403 ENGIASSEV
-412 TAYLQ
+412 ADYMS
-417 SGLQP
+417 SGLKP
-422 AAYNMSVAN
+422 SAYSFHLTN
-431 PSVNVSV
+431 PGVNVDV
-438 PAVTQATTEWTGT
+438 PAVTEATTAWSGT

-466 LFPNGQEA
+466 LYPNGQEA
-474 WTEYRRTGYPKLHSA
+474 WTEYRRTGYPKLHST
-489 ITNYSNGEVDSEI
+489 ITNYSNGEVDSEV
-502 GIRRMRYP
+502 GIRRMRFP
-510 TNRSTSAEDIA
+510 TNKSTSAEDIA
-521 NLESARQMLRGGQ
+521 NLESARKLLRGGL

>member
-1 MMTTKAYKH
+1 MKTKAYK
-10 KLSKYIIAVLALS
+10 YIVGVLALS
-23 SLTACDFEKVN
+23 LFTACDFQKVN
-34 TNEFELLPEEGMMDG
+34 TNEFELLPEEGLMDG
-49 ITIGGPITAMEKC
+49 ISIGGPITAMQKC

-68 QADGTLVVN
+68 QADGTSVAN

-112 GWVASSYTEAYSTVV
+112 GWVASSYTESYSTVV

-134 GKTETKFPEAFAL
+134 GKTETQFPEVFAL

-189 MFKELSDAVDVLTR
+189 MFKELSDAIEVLTK

-208 TTSLLPKADA
+208 NSKLLPNADA
-218 VYGGDVRKWVV
+218 VYAGDVHKWVV

-247 ALSRQY
+247 ALSKKY
-253 AMQAINHPYGV
+253 ALQAVNHSYGV
-264 MKAKEDEAKMEKGA
+264 MKTKDDEAKMERGA
-278 GLVFKNNFDDLINQY
+278 SLEFKNNLDVLINQY

-311 PRLAKYFHT
+311 PRLPKYFNT
-320 SSLSQAMTV
+320 STVSQAVTV
-329 GTMGKYMAI
+329 GTYGKYSGV
-338 PTGHDVNSNET
+338 PTGHDVSSNDA
-349 FKNTSRPAISNTT
+349 FRDSSRPAITSTT

-370 EVYFLLSEAALHGFP
+370 EVYFLLAEAALHGFA
-385 VGQSAE
+385 VGGTAE
-391 DLYKKGIEMSFE
+391 SLYEKGIEMSFK
-403 ENGIPTSEV
+403 ENGIASSEV
-412 TAYLQ
+412 ADYMS
-417 SGLQP
+417 SGLKP
-422 AAYNMSVAN
+422 SAYSFHLTN
-431 PSVNVSV
+431 PSVNVDV
-438 PAVTQATTEWTGT
+438 PAVTEATTAWSGT

-466 LFPNGQEA
+466 LYPNGQEA
-474 WTEYRRTGYPKLHSA
+474 WTEYRRTGYPKLHSVV
-489 ITNYSNGEVDSEI
+489 TNYSNGEIDSEV
-502 GIRRMRYP
+502 GIRRMRFP
-510 TNRSTSAEDIA
+510 TNKSTSAEDIA
-521 NLESARQMLRGGQ
+521 NLESARKLLRGGL

>member
-1 MMTTKAYKH
+1 MKTKAYK
-10 KLSKYIIAVLALS
+10 YIVGVLALS
-23 SLTACDFEKVN
+23 LFTACDFQKVN
-34 TNEFELLPEEGMMDG
+34 TNEFELLPEEGLMDG
-49 ITIGGPITAMEKC
+49 ISIGGPITAMQQC

-68 QADGTLVVN
+68 QADGTSVAN

-112 GWVASSYTEAYSTVV
+112 GWVASSYTESYSTVV

-134 GKTETKFPEAFAL
+134 GKTETQFPEVFAL

-177 VPYDSQEEVYKA
+177 VPYDSQEEVYKS
-189 MFKELSDAVDVLTR
+189 MFKELSDAIEVLTK

-208 TTSLLPKADA
+208 NSKLLPNADA
-218 VYGGDVRKWVV
+218 VYAGDVHKWVV

-247 ALSRQY
+247 ALSKKY
-253 AMQAINHPYGV
+253 ALQAVNHSYGV
-264 MKAKEDEAKMEKGA
+264 MKTKDDEAKMERGA
-278 GLVFKNNFDDLINQY
+278 SLEFKNNLDVLINQY

-311 PRLAKYFHT
+311 PRLPKYFNT
-320 SSLSQAMTV
+320 STVSQAVTV
-329 GTMGKYMAI
+329 GTYGKYSGV
-338 PTGHDVNSNET
+338 PTGHDVSSNDA
-349 FKNTSRPAISNTT
+349 FRDSSRPAITSTT

-370 EVYFLLSEAALHGFP
+370 EVYFLLAEAALHGFA
-385 VGQSAE
+385 VGGTAE
-391 DLYKKGIEMSFE
+391 ALYEKGIEMSFE
-403 ENGIPTSEV
+403 ENGIASSE
-412 TAYLQ
+412 AANYMQ
-417 SGLQP
+417 SGLKP
-422 AAYNMSVAN
+422 LAYSFHLTN
-431 PSVNVSV
+431 PSVNVDA
-438 PAVTQATTEWTGT
+438 PALTQATTEWTGT

-466 LFPNGQEA
+466 LYPNGQEA
-474 WTEYRRTGYPKLHSA
+474 WSEYRRTGYPKLHST
-489 ITNYSNGEVDSEI
+489 ITNYSNGEVDSEV
-502 GIRRMRYP
+502 GIRRMRFP
-510 TNRSTSAEDIA
+510 TNKSTSAEDIA
-521 NLESARQMLRGGQ
+521 NLESARKLLRGGL

-543 DNKNH
+543 DNKNQ

>member
-1 MMTTKAYKH
+1 MKTKAYK
-10 KLSKYIIAVLALS
+10 YIVGVLALS
-23 SLTACDFEKVN
+23 LFTACDFQKVN
-34 TNEFELLPEEGMMDG
+34 TNEFELLPEEGLMDG
-49 ITIGGPITAMEKC
+49 ISIGGPITAMQKC

-68 QADGTLVVN
+68 QADGTSVAN

-112 GWVASSYTEAYSTVV
+112 GWVASSYTESYSTVV

-134 GKTETKFPEAFAL
+134 GKTETQFPEVFAL

-177 VPYDSQEEVYKA
+177 VPYDSQEEVYKS
-189 MFKELSDAVDVLTR
+189 MFKELSDAIEVLTK

-208 TTSLLPKADA
+208 NSKLLPNADA
-218 VYGGDVRKWVV
+218 IYAGDVHKWVV

-247 ALSRQY
+247 ALSKQY
-253 AMQAINHPYGV
+253 ALQAVNHSYGV
-264 MKAKEDEAKMEKGA
+264 MKSKDDEAKMERGA
-278 GLVFKNNFDDLINQY
+278 SLEFKNNLDVLINQY

-311 PRLAKYFHT
+311 PRLPKYFNT
-320 SSLSQAMTV
+320 STVSQAVTV
-329 GTMGKYMAI
+329 GTYGKYSGV
-338 PTGHDVNSNET
+338 PTGHDVSSNDA
-349 FKNTSRPAISNTT
+349 FKDSSRPAITSTT

-370 EVYFLLSEAALHGFP
+370 EVYFLLAEAALHGFA
-385 VGQSAE
+385 VGGTAE
-391 DLYKKGIEMSFE
+391 SLYEKGIEMSFE
-403 ENGIPTSEV
+403 ENGIASSEV
-412 TAYLQ
+412 ADYMS
-417 SGLQP
+417 SGLKP
-422 AAYNMSVAN
+422 AAYSFHLTN
-431 PSVNVSV
+431 PGVNVDV
-438 PAVTQATTEWTGT
+438 PAVTQATTEWSGT

-466 LFPNGQEA
+466 LYPNGQEA
-474 WTEYRRTGYPKLHSA
+474 WTEYRRTGYPKLHSVV
-489 ITNYSNGEVDSEI
+489 TNYSNGEIDSEV
-502 GIRRMRYP
+502 GIRRMRFP
-510 TNRSTSAEDIA
+510 TNKSTSAEDIA
-521 NLESARQMLRGGQ
+521 NLESARKLLRGGL

>member
-1 MMTTKAYKH
+1 MKTKAYK
-10 KLSKYIIAVLALS
+10 YIVGVLALS
-23 SLTACDFEKVN
+23 LFTACDFQKVN
-34 TNEFELLPEEGMMDG
+34 TNEFELLPEEGLMDG
-49 ITIGGPITAMEKC
+49 ISIGGPITAMQKC

-68 QADGTLVVN
+68 QADGTSVAN

-112 GWVASSYTEAYSTVV
+112 GWVASSYTESYSTIV

-134 GKTETKFPEAFAL
+134 GKTETQFPEVFAL
-147 AQILKISAWHKATD
+147 AQILKTSAWHKATD

-177 VPYDSQEEVYKA
+177 VPYDSQEEVYKS
-189 MFKELSDAVDVLTR
+189 MFKELSDAIEVLTK

-208 TTSLLPKADA
+208 NSKLLPNADA
-218 VYGGDVRKWVV
+218 VYAGDVHKWVV

-247 ALSRQY
+247 ALSKQY
-253 AMQAINHPYGV
+253 ALQAVNHSYGV
-264 MKAKEDEAKMEKGA
+264 MKTKDDEAKMERGA
-278 GLVFKNNFDDLINQY
+278 SLEFKNNLDVLINQY

-311 PRLAKYFHT
+311 PRLPKYFNT
-320 SSLSQAMTV
+320 STVSQAVTV
-329 GTMGKYMAI
+329 GTYGKYSGV
-338 PTGHDVNSNET
+338 PTGHDVSSNDA
-349 FKNTSRPAISNTT
+349 FKDSSRPAITSTT

-370 EVYFLLSEAALHGFP
+370 EVYFLLAEAALHGFA
-385 VGQSAE
+385 VGGTAE
-391 DLYKKGIEMSFE
+391 SLYEKGIEMSFE
-403 ENGIPTSEV
+403 ENGIASSEV
-412 TAYLQ
+412 VDYMS
-417 SGLQP
+417 SGLKP
-422 AAYNMSVAN
+422 SAYSFHLTN
-431 PSVNVSV
+431 PGVNVDV

-466 LFPNGQEA
+466 LYPNGQEA
-474 WTEYRRTGYPKLHSA
+474 WTEYRRTGYPKLHSVV
-489 ITNYSNGEVDSEI
+489 TNYSNGEIDSEV
-502 GIRRMRYP
+502 GIRRMRFP
-510 TNRSTSAEDIA
+510 TNKSTSAEDIA
-521 NLESARQMLRGGQ
+521 NLESARKLLRGGL

>member
-1 MMTTKAYKH
+1 MKTKAYK
-10 KLSKYIIAVLALS
+10 YIVGVLALS
-23 SLTACDFEKVN
+23 LFTACDFQKVN
-34 TNEFELLPEEGMMDG
+34 TNEFELLPEEGLMDG
-49 ITIGGPITAMEKC
+49 ISIGGPITAMQKC

-68 QADGTLVVN
+68 QADGTSVAN

-112 GWVASSYTEAYSTVV
+112 GWVASSYTESYSTVV

-134 GKTETKFPEAFAL
+134 GKTETQFPEVFAL

-189 MFKELSDAVDVLTR
+189 MFKELSDAIEVLTK

-208 TTSLLPKADA
+208 NSKLLPNADA
-218 VYGGDVRKWVV
+218 VYAGDVHKWVV

-247 ALSRQY
+247 ALSKKY
-253 AMQAINHPYGV
+253 ALQTVNHSYGV
-264 MKAKEDEAKMEKGA
+264 MKTKDDEAKMERGA
-278 GLVFKNNFDDLINQY
+278 SLEFKNNLDVLINQY

-311 PRLAKYFHT
+311 PRLPKYFNT
-320 SSLSQAMTV
+320 STVSQAVTV
-329 GTMGKYMAI
+329 GTYGKYSGV
-338 PTGHDVNSNET
+338 PTGHDVSSNDA
-349 FKNTSRPAISNTT
+349 FRDSSRPAITSTT

-370 EVYFLLSEAALHGFP
+370 EVYFLLAEAALHGFA
-385 VGQSAE
+385 VGGTAE
-391 DLYKKGIEMSFE
+391 SLYEKGIEMSFE
-403 ENGIPTSEV
+403 ENGIASSEV
-412 TAYLQ
+412 ADYMS
-417 SGLQP
+417 SGLKP
-422 AAYNMSVAN
+422 SAYSFHLTN
-431 PSVNVSV
+431 PGVNVDV
-438 PAVTQATTEWTGT
+438 PAVTEATTAWSGT

-466 LFPNGQEA
+466 LYPNGQEA
-474 WTEYRRTGYPKLHSA
+474 WTEYRRTGYPKLHSVV
-489 ITNYSNGEVDSEI
+489 TNYSNGEIDSEV
-502 GIRRMRYP
+502 GIRRMRFP
-510 TNRSTSAEDIA
+510 TNKSTSAEDIA
-521 NLESARQMLRGGQ
+521 NLESARKLLRGGL

>member
-1 MMTTKAYKH
+1 MKTKAYK
-10 KLSKYIIAVLALS
+10 YIVGVLALS
-23 SLTACDFEKVN
+23 LFTACDFQKVN
-34 TNEFELLPEEGMMDG
+34 TNEFELLPEEGLMDG
-49 ITIGGPITAMEKC
+49 ISIGGPITAMQNC

-68 QADGTLVVN
+68 QADGTSVAN

-112 GWVASSYTEAYSTVV
+112 GWVASSYTESYSTVV

-134 GKTETKFPEAFAL
+134 GKTETQFPEVFAL

-189 MFKELSDAVDVLTR
+189 MFKELSDAIEVLTK

-208 TTSLLPKADA
+208 NSKLLPNADA
-218 VYGGDVRKWVV
+218 VYAGDVHKWVV

-247 ALSRQY
+247 ALSKKY
-253 AMQAINHPYGV
+253 ALQAVNHSYGV
-264 MKAKEDEAKMEKGA
+264 MKTKDDEAKMERGA
-278 GLVFKNNFDDLINQY
+278 SLEFKNNLDVLINQY
-293 NECRMGSS
+293 IECSMGSS

-311 PRLAKYFHT
+311 PRLPKYFNT
-320 SSLSQAMTV
+320 STVSQAVTV
-329 GTMGKYMAI
+329 GTYGKYSGV
-338 PTGHDVNSNET
+338 PTGHDVSSNDA
-349 FKNTSRPAISNTT
+349 FKDSSRPAITSTT

-370 EVYFLLSEAALHGFP
+370 EVYFLLAEAALHGFA
-385 VGQSAE
+385 VGGTAE
-391 DLYKKGIEMSFE
+391 SLYEKGIEMSFE
-403 ENGIPTSEV
+403 ENGIASSEV
-412 TAYLQ
+412 ADYMS
-417 SGLQP
+417 SGLKP
-422 AAYNMSVAN
+422 SAYSFHLTN
-431 PSVNVSV
+431 PGVNVDV
-438 PAVTQATTEWTGT
+438 PAVTEATTAWSGT

-466 LFPNGQEA
+466 LYPNGQEA
-474 WTEYRRTGYPKLHSA
+474 WTEYRRTGYPKLHSVV
-489 ITNYSNGEVDSEI
+489 TNYSNGEIDSEV
-502 GIRRMRYP
+502 GIRRMRFP
-510 TNRSTSAEDIA
+510 TNKSTSAEDIA
-521 NLESARQMLRGGQ
+521 NLESARKLLRGGL

>member
-1 MMTTKAYKH
+1 MKTKAYK
-10 KLSKYIIAVLALS
+10 YIVGVLALS
-23 SLTACDFEKVN
+23 LFTACDFQKVN
-34 TNEFELLPEEGMMDG
+34 TNEFELLPEEGLMDG
-49 ITIGGPITAMEKC
+49 ISIGGPITAMQKC

-68 QADGTLVVN
+68 QADGTSVAN

-112 GWVASSYTEAYSTVV
+112 GWVASSYTESYSTVV

-134 GKTETKFPEAFAL
+134 GKTEKQFPEVFAL

-177 VPYDSQEEVYKA
+177 VPYDSQEEVYKT
-189 MFKELSDAVDVLTR
+189 MFKELSDAIEVLTK

-208 TTSLLPKADA
+208 NSKLLPNADA
-218 VYGGDVRKWVV
+218 VYAGDVHKWVV

-247 ALSRQY
+247 ALSKQY
-253 AMQAINHPYGV
+253 ALQAVNHPYGV
-264 MKAKEDEAKMEKGA
+264 MKSKDDEAKMERGA
-278 GLVFKNNFDDLINQY
+278 SLEFKNNLDVLINQY

-311 PRLAKYFHT
+311 PRLPKYFNT
-320 SSLSQAMTV
+320 STVSQAVTV
-329 GTMGKYMAI
+329 GTYGKYSGV
-338 PTGHDVNSNET
+338 PTGHDVSSNDA
-349 FKNTSRPAISNTT
+349 FKDSSRPAITSTT

-370 EVYFLLSEAALHGFP
+370 EVYFLLAEAALHGFA
-385 VGQSAE
+385 VGGTAE
-391 DLYKKGIEMSFE
+391 SLYEKGIEMSFE
-403 ENGIPTSEV
+403 ENGIASSEV
-412 TAYLQ
+412 ADYMS
-417 SGLQP
+417 SGLKP
-422 AAYNMSVAN
+422 SAYSFHLTN
-431 PSVNVSV
+431 PSVNVDA
-438 PAVTQATTEWTGT
+438 PALTQATTEWTGT

-466 LFPNGQEA
+466 LYPNGQEA
-474 WTEYRRTGYPKLHSA
+474 WSEYRRTGYPKLHST
-489 ITNYSNGEVDSEI
+489 ITNYSNGEVDSEV
-502 GIRRMRYP
+502 GIRRMRFP
-510 TNRSTSAEDIA
+510 TNKSTSAEDIA
-521 NLESARQMLRGGQ
+521 NLESARKLLRGGL

>member
-1 MMTTKAYKH
+1 MKTKAYK
-10 KLSKYIIAVLALS
+10 YIIGVLTLS
-23 SLTACDFEKVN
+23 LFTACDFQKVN
-34 TNEFELLPEEGMMDG
+34 TNEFELLPEEGLMDG
-49 ITIGGPITAMEKC
+49 ISIGGPITAMQQC

-68 QADGTLVVN
+68 QADGTSVAN

-112 GWVASSYTEAYSTVV
+112 GWVASSYTESYSTVV

-134 GKTETKFPEAFAL
+134 GKTEAQFPEVFAL

-177 VPYDSQEEVYKA
+177 VPYDSQEEVYKS
-189 MFKELSDAVDVLTR
+189 MFKELSDAIEVLTK

-208 TTSLLPKADA
+208 NSKLLPNADA
-218 VYGGDVRKWVV
+218 VYAGDVHKWVV

-247 ALSRQY
+247 ALSKQY
-253 AMQAINHPYGV
+253 ALQAVNHSYGV
-264 MKAKEDEAKMEKGA
+264 MKTKDDEAKMERGA
-278 GLVFKNNFDDLINQY
+278 SLEFKNNLDVLINQY

-311 PRLAKYFHT
+311 PRLPKYFNT
-320 SSLSQAMTV
+320 STVSQAVTV
-329 GTMGKYMAI
+329 GTYGKYSGV
-338 PTGHDVNSNET
+338 PTGHDVSSNDA
-349 FKNTSRPAISNTT
+349 FKDSSRPAITSTT

-370 EVYFLLSEAALHGFP
+370 EVYFLLAEAALHGFA
-385 VGQSAE
+385 VGGTAE
-391 DLYKKGIEMSFE
+391 SLYEKGIEMSFE
-403 ENGIPTSEV
+403 ENGIASSEV
-412 TAYLQ
+412 ADYMS
-417 SGLQP
+417 SGLKP
-422 AAYNMSVAN
+422 SAYSFHLTN
-431 PSVNVSV
+431 PSVNVDA
-438 PAVTQATTEWTGT
+438 PALTQATTEWTGT

-466 LFPNGQEA
+466 LYPNGQEA

-489 ITNYSNGEVDSEI
+489 ISNYSNGEVDSEV
-502 GIRRMRYP
+502 GIRRMRFP
-510 TNRSTSAEDIA
+510 TNKSTSAEDIA
-521 NLESARQMLRGGQ
+521 NLESARKLLRGGL

>member
-1 MMTTKAYKH
+1 MKTKAYK
-10 KLSKYIIAVLALS
+10 YIVGFLALS
-23 SLTACDFEKVN
+23 LFTACDFQKVN
-34 TNEFELLPEEGMMDG
+34 TNEFELLPEEGLMDG
-49 ITIGGPITAMEKC
+49 ISIGGPITAMQKC

-68 QADGTLVVN
+68 QADGTSVAN

-112 GWVASSYTEAYSTVV
+112 GWVASSYTESYSTVV

-134 GKTETKFPEAFAL
+134 GKTETQFPEVFAL

-189 MFKELSDAVDVLTR
+189 MFKELSDAIEVLTK

-208 TTSLLPKADA
+208 NSKLLPNADA
-218 VYGGDVRKWVV
+218 VYAGDVHKWVV

-247 ALSRQY
+247 ALSKKY
-253 AMQAINHPYGV
+253 ALQAVNHSYGV
-264 MKAKEDEAKMEKGA
+264 MKTKDDEAKMERGA
-278 GLVFKNNFDDLINQY
+278 SLEFKNNLDVLINQY

-311 PRLAKYFHT
+311 PRLPKYFNT
-320 SSLSQAMTV
+320 STVSQAVTV
-329 GTMGKYMAI
+329 GTYGKYSGV
-338 PTGHDVNSNET
+338 PTGHDVSSNDA
-349 FKNTSRPAISNTT
+349 FRDSSRPAITSTT

-370 EVYFLLSEAALHGFP
+370 EVYFLLAEAALHGFA
-385 VGQSAE
+385 VGGTAE
-391 DLYKKGIEMSFE
+391 SLYEKGIEMSFE
-403 ENGIPTSEV
+403 ENGIASSEV
-412 TAYLQ
+412 ADYMS
-417 SGLQP
+417 SGLKP
-422 AAYNMSVAN
+422 SAYSFHLTN
-431 PSVNVSV
+431 PSVNVDA
-438 PAVTQATTEWTGT
+438 PALTQATTEWTGT

-466 LFPNGQEA
+466 LYPNGQEA
-474 WTEYRRTGYPKLHSA
+474 WTEYRRTGYPKLHSVV
-489 ITNYSNGEVDSEI
+489 TNYSNGEIDSEV
-502 GIRRMRYP
+502 GIRRMRFP
-510 TNRSTSAEDIA
+510 TNKSTSAEDIA
-521 NLESARQMLRGGQ
+521 NLESARKLLRGGL

>member
-1 MMTTKAYKH
+1 MKTKAYK
-10 KLSKYIIAVLALS
+10 YIVGVLALS
-23 SLTACDFEKVN
+23 LFTACDFQKVN
-34 TNEFELLPEEGMMDG
+34 TNEFELLPEDGLMDG
-49 ITIGGPITAMEKC
+49 ISIGGPITAMQKC

-68 QADGTLVVN
+68 QADGTSVAN

-112 GWVASSYTEAYSTVV
+112 GWVASSYTESYSTVV

-134 GKTETKFPEAFAL
+134 GKTETQFPEVFAL

-189 MFKELSDAVDVLTR
+189 MFKELSDAIEVLTK

-208 TTSLLPKADA
+208 NSKLLPNADA
-218 VYGGDVRKWVV
+218 VYAGDVHKWVV

-247 ALSRQY
+247 ALSKKY
-253 AMQAINHPYGV
+253 ALQAVNHSYGV
-264 MKAKEDEAKMEKGA
+264 IKTKDDEAKMERGA
-278 GLVFKNNFDDLINQY
+278 SLEFKNNLDVLINQY

-311 PRLAKYFHT
+311 PRLPKYFNT
-320 SSLSQAMTV
+320 STVSQAVTV
-329 GTMGKYMAI
+329 GTYGKYSGV
-338 PTGHDVNSNET
+338 PTGHDVSSNDA
-349 FKNTSRPAISNTT
+349 FRDSSRPAITSTT

-370 EVYFLLSEAALHGFP
+370 EVYFLLAEAALHGFA
-385 VGQSAE
+385 VGGTAE
-391 DLYKKGIEMSFE
+391 SLYEKGIEMSFE
-403 ENGIPTSEV
+403 ENGIASSEV
-412 TAYLQ
+412 ADYMS
-417 SGLQP
+417 SGLKP
-422 AAYNMSVAN
+422 SAYSFHLTN
-431 PSVNVSV
+431 PGVNVDV
-438 PAVTQATTEWTGT
+438 PAVTEATTAWSGT

-466 LFPNGQEA
+466 LYPNGQEA
-474 WTEYRRTGYPKLHSA
+474 WTEYRRTGYPKLHSVV
-489 ITNYSNGEVDSEI
+489 TNYSNGEVDSEV
-502 GIRRMRYP
+502 GIRRMRFP
-510 TNRSTSAEDIA
+510 TNKSTSAEDIA
-521 NLESARQMLRGGQ
+521 NLESARKLLRGGL

>member
-1 MMTTKAYKH
+1 MKTKAYK
-10 KLSKYIIAVLALS
+10 YVVGVLALS
-23 SLTACDFEKVN
+23 LFTACDFQKVN
-34 TNEFELLPEEGMMDG
+34 TNEFELLPEEGLMDG
-49 ITIGGPITAMEKC
+49 ISIGGPITAMQKC

-68 QADGTLVVN
+68 QADGTSVAN

-112 GWVASSYTEAYSTVV
+112 GWVASSYTESYSTVV

-134 GKTETKFPEAFAL
+134 GKTETQFPEVFAL

-177 VPYDSQEEVYKA
+177 VPYDSQEEVYKS
-189 MFKELSDAVDVLTR
+189 MFKELSDAIEVLTK

-208 TTSLLPKADA
+208 NSKLLPNADA
-218 VYGGDVRKWVV
+218 VYAGDVHKWVV

-247 ALSRQY
+247 ALSKKY
-253 AMQAINHPYGV
+253 ALQAVNHSYGV
-264 MKAKEDEAKMEKGA
+264 MKTKDDEAKMERGA
-278 GLVFKNNFDDLINQY
+278 SLEFKNNLDVLINQY

-311 PRLAKYFHT
+311 PRLPKYFNT
-320 SSLSQAMTV
+320 STVSQAVTV
-329 GTMGKYMAI
+329 GTYGKYSGV
-338 PTGHDVNSNET
+338 PTGHDVSSNDA
-349 FKNTSRPAISNTT
+349 FKDSSRPAITSTT

-370 EVYFLLSEAALHGFP
+370 EVYFLLAEAALHGFA
-385 VGQSAE
+385 VGGTAE
-391 DLYKKGIEMSFE
+391 SLYEKGIEMSFE
-403 ENGIPTSEV
+403 ENGIASSEV
-412 TAYLQ
+412 ADYMS
-417 SGLQP
+417 SGLKP
-422 AAYNMSVAN
+422 SAYSFHLTN
-431 PSVNVSV
+431 PSVNVDA
-438 PAVTQATTEWTGT
+438 PALTQSTTEWTGT

-466 LFPNGQEA
+466 LYPNGQEA
-474 WTEYRRTGYPKLHSA
+474 WTEYRRTGYPKLHSVV
-489 ITNYSNGEVDSEI
+489 TNYSNGEVDSEV
-502 GIRRMRYP
+502 GIRRMRFP
-510 TNRSTSAEDIA
+510 TNKSTSAEDIA
-521 NLESARQMLRGGQ
+521 NLESARKLLRGGL

>member
-1 MMTTKAYKH
+1 MKTKAYK
-10 KLSKYIIAVLALS
+10 YIVGVLALS
-23 SLTACDFEKVN
+23 LFTACDFQKVN
-34 TNEFELLPEEGMMDG
+34 TNEFELLPEEGLMDG
-49 ITIGGPITAMEKC
+49 ISIGGPITAMQKC

-68 QADGTLVVN
+68 QADGTSVAN

-112 GWVASSYTEAYSTVV
+112 GWVASSYTESYSTVV

-134 GKTETKFPEAFAL
+134 GKTETQFPEVFAL

-177 VPYDSQEEVYKA
+177 VPYDSQEEVYKT
-189 MFKELSDAVDVLTR
+189 MFKELSDAIEVLTK

-208 TTSLLPKADA
+208 NSKLLPNADA
-218 VYGGDVRKWVV
+218 VYAGDVHKWVV

-247 ALSRQY
+247 ALSKQY
-253 AMQAINHPYGV
+253 ALQAVNHSYGV
-264 MKAKEDEAKMEKGA
+264 MKTKDDEAKMERGA
-278 GLVFKNNFDDLINQY
+278 SLEFKNNLDVLINQY

-311 PRLAKYFHT
+311 PRLPKYFNT
-320 SSLSQAMTV
+320 STVSQAVTV
-329 GTMGKYMAI
+329 GTYGKYSGV
-338 PTGHDVNSNET
+338 PTGHDVSSNDA
-349 FKNTSRPAISNTT
+349 FKDSSRPAITSTT

-370 EVYFLLSEAALHGFP
+370 EVYFLLAEAALHGFA
-385 VGQSAE
+385 VGGTAE
-391 DLYKKGIEMSFE
+391 SLYEKGIEMSFK
-403 ENGIPTSEV
+403 ENGIASSEV
-412 TAYLQ
+412 ADYMS
-417 SGLQP
+417 SGLKP
-422 AAYNMSVAN
+422 SAYSFHLAN
-431 PSVNVSV
+431 PGVNVDV
-438 PAVTQATTEWTGT
+438 PAVTQATTAWGGT

-466 LFPNGQEA
+466 LYPNGQEA
-474 WTEYRRTGYPKLHSA
+474 WTEYRRTGYPKLHSVV
-489 ITNYSNGEVDSEI
+489 TNYSNGEVDSEV
-502 GIRRMRYP
+502 GIRRMRFP
-510 TNRSTSAEDIA
+510 TNKSTSAEDIA
-521 NLESARQMLRGGQ
+521 NLESARKLLRGGL

>member
-1 MMTTKAYKH
+1 MKTKAYK
-10 KLSKYIIAVLALS
+10 YIVGVLALS
-23 SLTACDFEKVN
+23 LFTACDFQKVN
-34 TNEFELLPEEGMMDG
+34 TNEFELLPEEGLMDG
-49 ITIGGPITAMEKC
+49 ISIGGPITAMQKC

-68 QADGTLVVN
+68 QADGTSVAN

-112 GWVASSYTEAYSTVV
+112 GWVASSYTESYSTVV

-134 GKTETKFPEAFAL
+134 GKTETQFPEVFAL

-189 MFKELSDAVDVLTR
+189 MFKELSDAIEVLTK

-208 TTSLLPKADA
+208 NSKLLPNADA
-218 VYGGDVRKWVV
+218 VYAGDVHKWVV

-247 ALSRQY
+247 ALSKKY
-253 AMQAINHPYGV
+253 ALQAVNHSYGV
-264 MKAKEDEAKMEKGA
+264 MKTKDDEAKMERGA
-278 GLVFKNNFDDLINQY
+278 SLEFKNNLDVLINQY

-311 PRLAKYFHT
+311 PRLPKYFNT
-320 SSLSQAMTV
+320 STVSQAVTV
-329 GTMGKYMAI
+329 GTYGKYSGV
-338 PTGHDVNSNET
+338 PTGHDVSSNDA
-349 FKNTSRPAISNTT
+349 FRDSSRPAITSTT

-370 EVYFLLSEAALHGFP
+370 EVYFLLAEAALHGFA
-385 VGQSAE
+385 VGGTAE
-391 DLYKKGIEMSFE
+391 SLYEKGIEMSFE
-403 ENGIPTSEV
+403 ENGIASSE
-412 TAYLQ
+412 AADYMS
-417 SGLQP
+417 SGLKP
-422 AAYNMSVAN
+422 SAYSFHLTN
-431 PSVNVSV
+431 PGVNVDV

-466 LFPNGQEA
+466 LYPNGQEA
-474 WTEYRRTGYPKLHSA
+474 WTEYRRTGYPKLHSVV
-489 ITNYSNGEVDSEI
+489 TNYSNGEIDSEV
-502 GIRRMRYP
+502 GIRRMRFP
-510 TNRSTSAEDIA
+510 TNKSTSAEDIA
-521 NLESARQMLRGGQ
+521 NLESARKLLRGGL

>member
-1 MMTTKAYKH
+1 MKTKAYK
-10 KLSKYIIAVLALS
+10 YIVGVLALS
-23 SLTACDFEKVN
+23 LFTACDFQKVN
-34 TNEFELLPEEGMMDG
+34 TNEFELLPEEGLMDG
-49 ITIGGPITAMEKC
+49 ISIGGPITAMQKC

-68 QADGTLVVN
+68 QADGTSVAN

-112 GWVASSYTEAYSTVV
+112 GWVASSYTESYSTVV

-134 GKTETKFPEAFAL
+134 GKTETQFPEVFAL

-189 MFKELSDAVDVLTR
+189 MFKELSDAIEVLTK

-208 TTSLLPKADA
+208 NSKLLPNADA
-218 VYGGDVRKWVV
+218 VYAGDVHKWVV

-247 ALSRQY
+247 ALSKKY
-253 AMQAINHPYGV
+253 ALQAVNHSYGV
-264 MKAKEDEAKMEKGA
+264 MKTKDDEAKMERGA
-278 GLVFKNNFDDLINQY
+278 SLEFKNNLDVLINQY

-311 PRLAKYFHT
+311 PRLPKYFNT
-320 SSLSQAMTV
+320 STVSQAVTV
-329 GTMGKYMAI
+329 GTYGKYSGV
-338 PTGHDVNSNET
+338 PTGHDVSSNDA
-349 FKNTSRPAISNTT
+349 FRDSSRPAITSTT

-370 EVYFLLSEAALHGFP
+370 EVYFLLAEAALHGFA
-385 VGQSAE
+385 VGGTAE
-391 DLYKKGIEMSFE
+391 SLYEKGIEMSFE
-403 ENGIPTSEV
+403 ENGIASSEV
-412 TAYLQ
+412 ADYMS
-417 SGLQP
+417 SGLKP
-422 AAYNMSVAN
+422 SAYSFHLTN
-431 PSVNVSV
+431 PSVNVDA
-438 PAVTQATTEWTGT
+438 PALTQATTEWTGT

-466 LFPNGQEA
+466 LYPNGQEA
-474 WTEYRRTGYPKLHSA
+474 WSEYRRTGYPKLHSVV
-489 ITNYSNGEVDSEI
+489 TNYSNGEVDSEV
-502 GIRRMRYP
+502 GIRRMRFP
-510 TNRSTSAEDIA
+510 TNKSTSAEDIA
-521 NLESARQMLRGGQ
+521 NLESARKLLRGGL

>member
-1 MMTTKAYKH
+1 MKTKAYK
-10 KLSKYIIAVLALS
+10 YIVGFLALS
-23 SLTACDFEKVN
+23 LFTACDFQKVN
-34 TNEFELLPEEGMMDG
+34 TNEFELLPEEGLMDG
-49 ITIGGPITAMEKC
+49 ISIGGPITAMQKC

-68 QADGTLVVN
+68 QADGTSVAN

-112 GWVASSYTEAYSTVV
+112 GWVASSYTESYSTIV

-134 GKTETKFPEAFAL
+134 GKTETQFPEVFAL

-177 VPYDSQEEVYKA
+177 VPYDSQEEVYKS
-189 MFKELSDAVDVLTR
+189 MFKELSDAIEVLTK

-208 TTSLLPKADA
+208 NSKLLPNADA
-218 VYGGDVRKWVV
+218 VYAGDVHKWVV

-247 ALSRQY
+247 ALSKKY
-253 AMQAINHPYGV
+253 ALQAVNHSYGV
-264 MKAKEDEAKMEKGA
+264 MKTKDDEAKMERGA
-278 GLVFKNNFDDLINQY
+278 SLEFKNNLDVLINQY

-311 PRLAKYFHT
+311 PRLPKYFNT
-320 SSLSQAMTV
+320 STVSQAVTV
-329 GTMGKYMAI
+329 GTYGKYSGV
-338 PTGHDVNSNET
+338 PTGHDVSSNDA
-349 FKNTSRPAISNTT
+349 FKDSSRPAITSTM

-370 EVYFLLSEAALHGFP
+370 EVYFLLAEAALHGFA
-385 VGQSAE
+385 VGGTAE
-391 DLYKKGIEMSFE
+391 SLYEKGIEMSFE
-403 ENGIPTSEV
+403 ENGIASSEV
-412 TAYLQ
+412 ADYMS
-417 SGLQP
+417 SGLKP
-422 AAYNMSVAN
+422 SAYSFHLTN
-431 PSVNVSV
+431 PGVNVDV
-438 PAVTQATTEWTGT
+438 PAVTEATTAWSGT

-466 LFPNGQEA
+466 LYPNGQEA

-489 ITNYSNGEVDSEI
+489 ISNYSNGEVDSEV
-502 GIRRMRYP
+502 GIRRMRFP
-510 TNRSTSAEDIA
+510 TNKSTSAEDIA
-521 NLESARQMLRGGQ
+521 NLESARKLLRGGL

>member
-1 MMTTKAYKH
+1 MKTKAYKYIVGVLV
-10 KLSKYIIAVLALS
+10 LSLF
-23 SLTACDFEKVN
+23 TACDFQKVN
-34 TNEFELLPEEGMMDG
+34 TNEFELLPEEGLMDG
-49 ITIGGPITAMEKC
+49 ISIGGPITAMQKC

-68 QADGTLVVN
+68 QADGTSVAN

-112 GWVASSYTEAYSTVV
+112 GWVASSYTESYSTVV

-134 GKTETKFPEAFAL
+134 GKTETQFPEVFAL

-189 MFKELSDAVDVLTR
+189 MFKELSDAIEVLTK

-208 TTSLLPKADA
+208 NSKLLPNADA
-218 VYGGDVRKWVV
+218 VYAGDVHKWVV

-247 ALSRQY
+247 ALSKKY
-253 AMQAINHPYGV
+253 ALQAVNHSYGV
-264 MKAKEDEAKMEKGA
+264 MKTKDDEAKMERGA
-278 GLVFKNNFDDLINQY
+278 SLEFKNNLDVLINQY

-301 MLAYLGGYQD
+301 MLAYLGGYKD
-311 PRLAKYFHT
+311 PRLPKYFNT
-320 SSLSQAMTV
+320 STVSQAVTV
-329 GTMGKYMAI
+329 GTYGKYSGV
-338 PTGHDVNSNET
+338 PTGHDVSSNDA
-349 FKNTSRPAISNTT
+349 FKDSSRPAITSTT

-370 EVYFLLSEAALHGFP
+370 EVYFLLAEAALHGFA
-385 VGQSAE
+385 VGGTAE
-391 DLYKKGIEMSFE
+391 SLYEKGIEMSFE
-403 ENGIPTSEV
+403 ENGIASSEV
-412 TAYLQ
+412 ADYMS
-417 SGLQP
+417 SGLKP
-422 AAYNMSVAN
+422 SAYSFHLTN
-431 PSVNVSV
+431 PGVNVDV
-438 PAVTQATTEWTGT
+438 PAVTEATTAWSGT

-466 LFPNGQEA
+466 LYPNGQEA
-474 WTEYRRTGYPKLHSA
+474 WSEYRRTGYPKLHSVV
-489 ITNYSNGEVDSEI
+489 TNYSNGEIDSEV
-502 GIRRMRYP
+502 GIRRMRFP
-510 TNRSTSAEDIA
+510 TNKSTSAEDIA
-521 NLESARQMLRGGQ
+521 NLESARKLLRGGL

>member
-1 MMTTKAYKH
+1 MKTKAYK
-10 KLSKYIIAVLALS
+10 YIVGVLALS
-23 SLTACDFEKVN
+23 LFTACDFQKVN
-34 TNEFELLPEEGMMDG
+34 TNEFELLPEEGLMDG
-49 ITIGGPITAMEKC
+49 ISIGGPITAMQKC

-68 QADGTLVVN
+68 QADGTSVAN

-112 GWVASSYTEAYSTVV
+112 GWVASSYTESYSTVV

-134 GKTETKFPEAFAL
+134 GKTESQFPEVFAL

-177 VPYDSQEEVYKA
+177 VPYDSQEEVYKS
-189 MFKELSDAVDVLTR
+189 MFKELSDAIEVLTK

-208 TTSLLPKADA
+208 NSKLLPNADA
-218 VYGGDVRKWVV
+218 VYAGDVHKWVV

-247 ALSRQY
+247 ALSKKY
-253 AMQAINHPYGV
+253 ALQAVNHSYGV
-264 MKAKEDEAKMEKGA
+264 MKTKDDEAKMERGA
-278 GLVFKNNFDDLINQY
+278 SLEFKNNLDVLINQY

-311 PRLAKYFHT
+311 PRLPKYFNT
-320 SSLSQAMTV
+320 STVSQAVTV
-329 GTMGKYMAI
+329 GTYGKYSGV
-338 PTGHDVNSNET
+338 PTGHDVSSNDA
-349 FKNTSRPAISNTT
+349 FKDSSRPAITSTT

-370 EVYFLLSEAALHGFP
+370 EVYFLLAEAALHGFA
-385 VGQSAE
+385 VGGTAE
-391 DLYKKGIEMSFE
+391 SLYEKGIEMSFE
-403 ENGIPTSEV
+403 ENGIASSEV
-412 TAYLQ
+412 ADYMS
-417 SGLQP
+417 SGLKP
-422 AAYNMSVAN
+422 SAYSFHLTN
-431 PSVNVSV
+431 PGVNVDV
-438 PAVTQATTEWTGT
+438 PAVTEATTAWNGT

-466 LFPNGQEA
+466 LYPNGQEA
-474 WTEYRRTGYPKLHSA
+474 WSEYRRTGYPKLHSVV
-489 ITNYSNGEVDSEI
+489 TNYSNGEIDSEV
-502 GIRRMRYP
+502 GIRRMRFP
-510 TNRSTSAEDIA
+510 TNKSTSAEDIA
-521 NLESARQMLRGGQ
+521 NLESARKLLRGGL

>member
-1 MMTTKAYKH
+1 MKTKAYK
-10 KLSKYIIAVLALS
+10 YIVGVLALS
-23 SLTACDFEKVN
+23 LFTACDFQKVN
-34 TNEFELLPEEGMMDG
+34 TNEFELLPEEGLMDG
-49 ITIGGPITAMEKC
+49 ISIGGPITAMQKC

-68 QADGTLVVN
+68 QADGTSVAN

-112 GWVASSYTEAYSTVV
+112 GWVASSYTESYSTVV

-134 GKTETKFPEAFAL
+134 GKTETQFPEVFAL

-189 MFKELSDAVDVLTR
+189 MFKELSDAIEVLTK

-208 TTSLLPKADA
+208 NSKLLPNADA
-218 VYGGDVRKWVV
+218 VYAGDVHKWVV

-247 ALSRQY
+247 ALSKQY
-253 AMQAINHPYGV
+253 ALQAVNHSYGV
-264 MKAKEDEAKMEKGA
+264 MKTKDDEAKMERGA
-278 GLVFKNNFDDLINQY
+278 SLEFKNNLDVLINQY

-311 PRLAKYFHT
+311 PRLPKYFNT
-320 SSLSQAMTV
+320 STVSQAVTV
-329 GTMGKYMAI
+329 GTYGKYSGV
-338 PTGHDVNSNET
+338 PTGHDVSSNDA
-349 FKNTSRPAISNTT
+349 FRDSSRPAITSTT

-370 EVYFLLSEAALHGFP
+370 EVYFLLAEAALHGFA
-385 VGQSAE
+385 VGGTAE
-391 DLYKKGIEMSFE
+391 SLYEKGIEMSFE
-403 ENGIPTSEV
+403 ENGIASSEV
-412 TAYLQ
+412 ADYMS
-417 SGLQP
+417 SGLKP
-422 AAYNMSVAN
+422 SAYSFHLTN
-431 PSVNVSV
+431 PGVNVDV
-438 PAVTQATTEWTGT
+438 PAVTEATTAWSGT

-466 LFPNGQEA
+466 LYPNGQEA
-474 WTEYRRTGYPKLHSA
+474 WTEYRRTGYPKLHSVV
-489 ITNYSNGEVDSEI
+489 TNYSNGEIDSEV
-502 GIRRMRYP
+502 GIRRMRFP
-510 TNRSTSAEDIA
+510 TNKSTSAEDIA
-521 NLESARQMLRGGQ
+521 NLESARKLLRGGL

>member
-1 MMTTKAYKH
+1 MKTKAYK
-10 KLSKYIIAVLALS
+10 YIVGVLALS
-23 SLTACDFEKVN
+23 LFTACDFQKVN
-34 TNEFELLPEEGMMDG
+34 TNEFELLPEEGLMDG
-49 ITIGGPITAMEKC
+49 ISIGGPITAMQKC

-68 QADGTLVVN
+68 QADGTSVAN

-112 GWVASSYTEAYSTVV
+112 GWVASSYTESYSTVV

-134 GKTETKFPEAFAL
+134 GKTETQFPEVFAL

-177 VPYDSQEEVYKA
+177 VPYDSQEEVYKS
-189 MFKELSDAVDVLTR
+189 MFKELSDAIEVLTK

-208 TTSLLPKADA
+208 NSKLLPNADA
-218 VYGGDVRKWVV
+218 VYAGDVHKWVV

-247 ALSRQY
+247 ALSKKY
-253 AMQAINHPYGV
+253 ALQAVNHSYGV
-264 MKAKEDEAKMEKGA
+264 MKTKDDEAKMERGA
-278 GLVFKNNFDDLINQY
+278 SLEFKNNLDVLINQY

-311 PRLAKYFHT
+311 PRLPKYFNT
-320 SSLSQAMTV
+320 STVSQAVTV
-329 GTMGKYMAI
+329 GTYGKYSGV
-338 PTGHDVNSNET
+338 PTGHDVSSNDA
-349 FKNTSRPAISNTT
+349 FKDSSRPAITSTT

-370 EVYFLLSEAALHGFP
+370 EVYFLLAEAALHGFA
-385 VGQSAE
+385 VGGTAE
-391 DLYKKGIEMSFE
+391 SLYEKGIEMSFE
-403 ENGIPTSEV
+403 ENGIASSEV
-412 TAYLQ
+412 ADYMS
-417 SGLQP
+417 SGLKP
-422 AAYNMSVAN
+422 SAYSFHLTN
-431 PSVNVSV
+431 PGVNVDV

-466 LFPNGQEA
+466 LYPNGQEA
-474 WTEYRRTGYPKLHSA
+474 WTEYRRTGYPKLHSVV
-489 ITNYSNGEVDSEI
+489 TNYSNGEIDSEV
-502 GIRRMRYP
+502 GIRRMRFP
-510 TNRSTSAEDIA
+510 TNKSTSAEDIA
-521 NLESARQMLRGGQ
+521 NLESARKLLRGGL